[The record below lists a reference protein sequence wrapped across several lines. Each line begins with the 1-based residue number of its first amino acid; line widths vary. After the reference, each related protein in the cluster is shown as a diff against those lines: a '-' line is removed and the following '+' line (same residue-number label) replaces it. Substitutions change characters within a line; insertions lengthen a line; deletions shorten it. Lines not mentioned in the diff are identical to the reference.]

1 MSISKKHFEGIA
13 ADINA
18 TLWEDD
24 ADPATVMSLV
34 GKFLKRFPEWNDHF
48 DGQRF
53 IAACVKDRDTVSQ
66 PGWNNYKVERER
78 LGL

>member
-1 MSISKKHFEGIA
+1 MSMSKKHFEGIA

-18 TLWEDD
+18 TLWEPNM
-24 ADPATVMSLV
+24 DPATVMALV
-34 GKFLKRFPEWNDHF
+34 GKFITRFRDYNEQF

-66 PGWNNYKVERER
+66 PGYEAYKAERER